1 MSYWNKAC
9 DILKSIEDDE
19 DEVEKGAELTERQMA
34 GLGVA
39 PKHGAKA
46 LPGEALKK
54 VEGSGGKGLVHN
66 RPGKLTIGPAPSTG
80 TPPTSRQKYLASP
93 FKPTQKR

>member
-1 MSYWNKAC
+1 MSIWNKAC

-19 DEVEKGAELTERQMA
+19 DEVEKAAELTERQMA

-39 PKHGAKA
+39 PEHGAKA
-46 LPGEALKK
+46 LSGKTLKK
-54 VEGSGGKGLVHN
+54 VEGSGGKGLVHS

-80 TPPTSRQKYLASP
+80 TPTSRQKYLASP